1 MEILAKLLAVFFLT
15 SVAVAEM
22 DYPDISKSGKL
33 FTVKLVPGDKNLTV
47 NVAGNKTID
56 LQWDKTGLQAYL
68 ILGKTVKP
76 LKVTKGTEN
85 FTINESVPKPSD
97 LRLEVTSQG
106 RSESIDVPLR

>member
-1 MEILAKLLAVFFLT
+1 MKILSFLAVFFLA
-15 SVAVAEM
+15 SVAMAEM

-33 FTVKLVPGDKNLTV
+33 FTVKLVPGDKNVTV

-68 ILGKTVKP
+68 ILGKTMKP
-76 LKVTKGTEN
+76 LKVTKGIEN
-85 FTINESVPKPSD
+85 FTIDENVPKPSE

-106 RSESIDVPLR
+106 KSESINVPLR